1 MGDRRIQG
9 LLYTLYPQLT
19 CLCYVVNRSPQH
31 LLQPALLSAGHAGY
45 VQHVCDSHGCIRG
58 LYTTLAGAGKC
69 WSVVCDVWHDP
80 VQLCSL
86 SRCGGRRWRVS
97 GVIGIRVMHVR
108 AGRGT
113 GRALPS
119 RIAPKFAAATDRT
132 PTANHNMAQPCTC
145 AGCCSRAVDAAAHMR
160 YSTRN
165 HLVCY
170 EQHRAHAPWSVPN
183 APSRWSRRR
192 IRSVPNIQGGAVW
205 SCCR

>member
-1 MGDRRIQG
+1 MGGGVLLRRWPTEG
-9 LLYTLYPQLT
+9 YRGSCTRCTPHRGAFMPQLT

-31 LLQPALLSAGHAGY
+31 LLQPAPLSAGHAGY

-80 VQLCSL
+80 VQLRSL

-145 AGCCSRAVDAAAHMR
+145 AAYLPRWVLQSCSGRCGTHA
-160 YSTRN
+160 
-165 HLVCY
+165 L
-170 EQHRAHAPWSVPN
+170 QHTQSP
-183 APSRWSRRR
+183 
-192 IRSVPNIQGGAVW
+192 GLL
-205 SCCR
+205 